1 MPSDSIA
8 SEYLKFDFNLMCSFA
23 TVSLY
28 VIRTCPRLAFSAN
41 ARYERDF
48 QHEVIN
54 NGEPIPNIFLRLGE
68 GKQTLDARFGPYFQ
82 ARVERL
88 SSDSNRH
95 SANNVLVFVCWY
107 KSASAVCSLFFLFG
121 ISRWRGLFR
130 GLFVVVLWFTLN
142 LQTIPNAR
150 SFELIFQSQS
160 VPDGINGRLS
170 INERKSLA
178 SQWSTVVEI
187 SMREKRVPF
196 RTFIVQ

>member
-8 SEYLKFDFNLMCSFA
+8 SEYLNFDFNLMCSFA

-68 GKQTLDARFGPYFQ
+68 GKQTLDASFGPYFQ

-107 KSASAVCSLFFLFG
+107 KSAFARCSLFFLFG
-121 ISRWRGLFR
+121 VSSWRGLFR

-187 SMREKRVPF
+187 SMREKRVAV
-196 RTFIVQ
+196 RTLIVQ